1 MTARGAGALRRHHDQ
16 AKRKGRIFIDY
27 LRNASGDGDRALL
40 AARAPGRTRRVAA
53 RLEER
58 CRASSRRNE
67 ITLANFR
74 RRLAAA
80 DPWSDYAKTDQTLG
94 SSALKALGIDA

>member
-1 MTARGAGALRRHHDQ
+1 MSK
-16 AKRKGRIFIDY
+16 AKRPGRIFIDY
-27 LRNASGDGDRALL
+27 FRNDKSASAIAPYSTR
-40 AARAPGRTRRVAA
+40 ARAGAPVAWPVSWKTLPRMKSA
-53 RLEER
+53 H
-58 CRASSRRNE
+58 E

-94 SSALKALGIDA
+94 SSALKAFGIDA